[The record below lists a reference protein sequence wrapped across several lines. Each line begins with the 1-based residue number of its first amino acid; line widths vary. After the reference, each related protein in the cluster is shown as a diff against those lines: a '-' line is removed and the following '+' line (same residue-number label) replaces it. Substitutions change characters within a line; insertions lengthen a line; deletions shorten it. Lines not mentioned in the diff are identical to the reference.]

1 MAASVANGF
10 DNAVKDKLGDN
21 VVTGILVAPSD
32 LLRPNKVANGDG
44 WVGFMLFWLSV
55 LVIFVVL
62 SIDKGYVRDIL
73 FFSPQANQV
82 VDDIY
87 EYVMNGNGGMVL
99 LVVCSAF
106 FGVVMNRRINRYQFS
121 NNGWD
126 LLVKPPIFTGRSMF
140 GSGES
145 YQNHPFYVTGASE
158 YEYNDTK
165 TISDNYLPTF

>member
-1 MAASVANGF
+1 MAASTANNI
-10 DNAVKDKLGDN
+10 DNAVKNTLGDN
-21 VVTGILVAPSD
+21 VVTNILVAPTD

-44 WVGFMLFWLSV
+44 WVGFMLFWVSV

-73 FFSPQANQV
+73 YFSQEANQV
-82 VDDIY
+82 VDDTY
-87 EYVMNGNGGMVL
+87 QYVMNGNGGMLL

-106 FGVVMNRRINRYQFS
+106 FGIVMNRRINRFYYS

-126 LLVKPPIFTGRSMF
+126 LLVKPPVFTGGSIF
-140 GSGES
+140 GSSEP
-145 YQNHPFYVTGASE
+145 YQNHPFYVTGAN
-158 YEYNDTK
+158 EYNDTK